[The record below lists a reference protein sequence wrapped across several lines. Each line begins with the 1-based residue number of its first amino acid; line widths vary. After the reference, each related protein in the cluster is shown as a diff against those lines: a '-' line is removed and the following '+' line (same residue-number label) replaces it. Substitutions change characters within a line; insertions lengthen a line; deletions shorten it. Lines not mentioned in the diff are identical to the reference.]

1 LSINQFNQGRR
12 AFWEICLTDRRI
24 SQQQQKK
31 IQTEKKKKK
40 KQNVQGFIGQKKKKL
55 IGIKM

>member
-24 SQQQQKK
+24 SQQQQQQK
-31 IQTEKKKKK
+31 IQTEKKKK
-40 KQNVQGFIGQKKKKL
+40 KQNVQGFIGQKKKE
-55 IGIKM
+55 IDRD